1 MHGKPN
7 KSEGSKKTLLLDIV
21 GTKKRCL
28 ILARV
33 STADQEADNQIAQLR
48 EFGSRQGW
56 EVVEVIKEVCSGGKT
71 AKEREGLS
79 KVFELG
85 HQRRFDILLFWSLD
99 RFSREGSRATI
110 AYLTRLE
117 GDGIDWH
124 SFTEPYLSSLGVFKD
139 CIIALL
145 SALARQEKVRI
156 SERTKAGLERTRRVN
171 GTRLGRPRTD
181 QSRIVQ
187 ALELRAKGLSFA
199 EISLQ
204 MGICRSRAN
213 QLVIAGQY
221 FGASKSSTLRTGG

>member
-1 MHGKPN
+1 M
-7 KSEGSKKTLLLDIV
+7 
-21 GTKKRCL
+21 KRCV
-28 ILARV
+28 ILTRV
-33 STADQEADNQIAQLR
+33 STADQESENQIAQLR
-48 EFGSRQGW
+48 EFADRQGW
-56 EVVEVIKEVCSGGKT
+56 QIVEVIKEVCSGGKT
-71 AKEREGLS
+71 VRDREGLA
-79 KVFELG
+79 KVFEMG

-171 GTRLGRPRTD
+171 GTRLGRPKTD
-181 QSRIVQ
+181 PSRIRQ
-187 ALELRAKGLSFA
+187 AVELRASGLSFK
-199 EISLQ
+199 EVGRR
-204 MGICRSRAN
+204 MGVSRSRAQ
-213 QLVIAGQY
+213 QLFGEGQ
-221 FGASKSSTLRTGG
+221 ARSSQPIGVST